1 MKIVY
6 LHHAN
11 VYRAG
16 IERMLAV
23 KANLLAEQM
32 GWEIMMLTYEQNGK
46 PFPYPLSPKVKC
58 VDLGVHLYDAYKCA
72 YPMRWFRRRALCR
85 KLAEE
90 MRVFLSAEHPDI
102 VVCTDKDAHE
112 LDALSKARTTER
124 IFIEAHTGM
133 IDHDMQVLRVKG
145 FVKKLIARRDLNRLK
160 KAVSHF
166 DTLIALTPDDA
177 KCWSPYVK
185 TVIIPNYLPSYPEQ
199 VADLSVEKKRVVMV
213 GRVDYQKGQDL
224 LLQAWQQ
231 VNLRHPDWHLDMFGD
246 SDASNVFRSHLS
258 GLHAESFTFHPST
271 PAIYDEY
278 LQSDFLVC
286 SSRWESFGLILI
298 EAMSCGIPVVSFNCD
313 NGPRNIIADGEDG
326 LLVRNGDI
334 ADLANKICWL
344 IEHREQR
351 EQMGGAARQ
360 NVKRF
365 CQDIVLSQYVEF
377 LENACRHVQ
386 PSFQREQP

>member
-32 GWEIMMLTYEQNGK
+32 GWEVIMLTYEQNGES
-46 PFPYPLSPKVKC
+46 FPYPLSSKVKC

-72 YPMRWFRRRALCR
+72 YPIRWFKKRALCC
-85 KLAEE
+85 KLPKEIRA
-90 MRVFLSAEHPDI
+90 FLSAEHPNI
-102 VVCTDKDAHE
+102 VICTDKDANE
-112 LDALSKARTTER
+112 LNALSKVRTTEK
-124 IFIEAHTGM
+124 IVIEAHTGM
-133 IDHDMQVLRVKG
+133 VDHEMQVRCVKG
-145 FVKKLIARRDLNRLK
+145 FFKKLIARKDLNRLK

-177 KCWSPYVK
+177 KCWNPYVK
-185 TVIIPNYLPSYPEQ
+185 TVTIPNYLSSYPEQ
-199 VADLSVEKKRVVMV
+199 VADLSVEKKRVIMV
-213 GRVDYQKGQDL
+213 GRVDSQKGQDL

-231 VNLRHPDWHLDMFGD
+231 VNQRHPDWHLDMFGD
-246 SDASNVFRSHLS
+246 GNASKVFGGHLS
-258 GLHAESFTFHPST
+258 NLNSKSFTFHPST

-298 EAMSCGIPVVSFNCD
+298 EAMSCGIPVISFDCD
-313 NGPRNIIADGEDG
+313 NGPRNIITEGKDG
-326 LLVRNGDI
+326 LLVENGNID
-334 ADLANKICWL
+334 DLAEKICWM
-344 IEHREQR
+344 IEHQEQR
-351 EQMGGAARQ
+351 RQMGMVARQ

-365 CQDIVLSQYVEF
+365 CQDVVLVQYVEF
-377 LENACRHVQ
+377 LKKLK
-386 PSFQREQP
+386 S